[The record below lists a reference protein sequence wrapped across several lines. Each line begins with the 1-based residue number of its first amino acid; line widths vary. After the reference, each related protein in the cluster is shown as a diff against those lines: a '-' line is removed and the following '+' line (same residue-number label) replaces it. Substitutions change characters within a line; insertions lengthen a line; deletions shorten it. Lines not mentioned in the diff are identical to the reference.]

1 MKTKFVQA
9 IGVALLMVLVLSPLL
24 NSRTAKAP
32 ELSEV
37 AAVYTADPKPGH
49 TG

>member
-9 IGVALLMVLVLSPLL
+9 IGVAFMLLLVLSPLFY
-24 NSRTAKAP
+24 SSTAKAP
-32 ELSEV
+32 ERGEV
-37 AAVYTADPKPGH
+37 AALHTADPKPGH